1 MSNICGVPPQF
12 PSIKVQLLSTV
23 AEVELCGDD
32 LNAQAS
38 HRVVAPGS
46 SVRSGSF
53 HLRLRH
59 RPTRREHAREG
70 AHSRISRNGERRAV
84 GRHVPG
90 DLLTERPQLRRQ
102 RHQRPGRRPLGPI
115 VDSSGRMRTRRWG
128 LRHLT
133 RSSRSGG
140 DRPHRFVIRDHL
152 ELDARGFEQ
161 RPLRKHRRQRIHLV
175 GVFD

>member
-1 MSNICGVPPQF
+1 MRRRFEPAGVSPRCGAG
-12 PSIKVQLLSTV
+12 LLSPIWLFPP
-23 AEVELCGDD
+23 E
-32 LNAQAS
+32 AS
-38 HRVVAPGS
+38 PPTDA
-46 SVRSGSF
+46 SGARQGRGAF
-53 HLRLRH
+53 KNIEE
-59 RPTRREHAREG
+59 RREAG
-70 AHSRISRNGERRAV
+70 SRKACTGGPLDRA
-84 GRHVPG
+84 PSAAPP
-90 DLLTERPQLRRQ
+90 TSPTA
-102 RHQRPGRRPLGPI
+102 GRRPLGPI

-133 RSSRSGG
+133 RSSRSGR